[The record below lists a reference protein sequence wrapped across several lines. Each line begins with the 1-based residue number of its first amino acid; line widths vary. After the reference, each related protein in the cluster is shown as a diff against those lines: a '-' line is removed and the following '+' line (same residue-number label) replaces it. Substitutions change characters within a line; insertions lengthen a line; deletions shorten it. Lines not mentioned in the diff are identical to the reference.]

1 MGVGTMP
8 GNEQQDKTYD
18 TVTLLCPRCA
28 KRLPLGGTLS
38 MRGTTGIFCRHCRR
52 TVQVTMEMV
61 DKDNTGET
69 RDQ

>member
-1 MGVGTMP
+1 MP
-8 GNEQQDKTYD
+8 ATNGKDKEFAR
-18 TVTLLCPRCA
+18 VTLLCPCCG

-61 DKDNTGET
+61 EKDSMGENTDK
-69 RDQ
+69 

>member
-1 MGVGTMP
+1 MSA
-8 GNEQQDKTYD
+8 GNNKDKTYD
-18 TVTLLCPRCA
+18 TVTLLCPRCR

-61 DKDNTGET
+61 EKDSMGESS
-69 RDQ
+69 DQ